1 MVKITSLC
9 NAGFALEYNGSVLL
23 IDVPCKS
30 YGPYFGL
37 PESDWTAIYKKKSP
51 YDKVCG
57 IYITH
62 DHPDHC
68 DLDMLEQYRKRW
80 PDTPVFL
87 PTEDT
92 GGTLQW
98 GPFRLEYQSFP
109 HAPMLHGVPPHV
121 VTWIT
126 AGEKRIYL
134 AADAALE
141 PERHRQFL
149 NGRKADVAIWNAMY
163 LSRPDTRLLLRDAA
177 CRNLIC
183 HMPKERGDWA
193 GIWKK
198 CENNFRRYPEEL
210 QNVQV
215 LEGYPTT
222 IEL

>member
-9 NAGFALEYNGSVLL
+9 NAGFALEYNGSILL

-37 PESDWTAIYKKKSP
+37 PESDWMAIYKKQRP

-87 PTEDT
+87 PAEDT
-92 GGTLQW
+92 EGVIQW

-141 PERHRQFL
+141 AGTSPSIPERQKSRC
-149 NGRKADVAIWNAMY
+149 GDMERDVFVQTGHQI
-163 LSRPDTRLLLRDAA
+163 AA
-177 CRNLIC
+177 
-183 HMPKERGDWA
+183 A
-193 GIWKK
+193 G
-198 CENNFRRYPEEL
+198 C
-210 QNVQV
+210 
-215 LEGYPTT
+215 G
-222 IEL
+222 